1 MTSKVNNRL
10 FGGSVSLL
18 LISVI
23 FHFVFLGS
31 IFDIY
36 FKSPVTEGVGIR
48 YGVGKSLDTGSK
60 GGIVGEALA
69 KRVVLIVGEF
79 LVCCF

>member
-1 MTSKVNNRL
+1 MTSKVNNKL

-48 YGVGKSLDTGSK
+48 YGVGKELEKGSTGE
-60 GGIVGEALA
+60 IVGEALA
-69 KRVVLIVGEF
+69 KRVVLIVGELLF
-79 LVCCF
+79 VDI